1 MIFIYF
7 QSQLISEMITNI
19 DQLDFSQKINI
30 EVSRQIQGSILFQGE
45 KSGLYTP
52 ESLSSIQ
59 QVYRDSFGRY
69 RDLSKILEAN
79 KENIARIQ
87 ANEENGIE
95 RQFELGLLD
104 GKFRVDMPNIFWLFN
119 DWTIQSKDSY
129 DQNVV
134 NPRVF
139 QNFIVNI
146 PQLSYINS
154 EIKSFYFR
162 ESDRMVK
169 NLKRVFIAMLAI
181 QIAIQLLILFSVVHL
196 LVRVVAYFKSIF
208 SLVD

>member
-1 MIFIYF
+1 
-7 QSQLISEMITNI
+7 MITNI